1 MKLTNKYSLPQT
13 ILNVIARPTYTKGK
27 ANFSVTELLTSP
39 RIVQLK
45 RKHWNELEEDAS
57 DMVWS
62 LFGSAIHGV
71 LEHGKGDNHIVEE
84 RIHLEIDGTHIS
96 GAIDLQEV
104 EEDGIILSD
113 YKTTSAFVVQN
124 NKQDWH
130 DQLNIYAYLVEKAK
144 KKPVKKLQIVA
155 IVRDWARRD
164 AEKEGYP
171 QAPIVVIDIPLW
183 PMEQR
188 EQFITDRINK
198 HITAAFD
205 MEIGDEIIPCTPE
218 DMWEKETTYAVKKEG
233 GVRAKS
239 VHKTREEAEAV
250 LTKGYFLEVREGER
264 TRCQSFCQVAPFCEQ
279 WKQYKEKNGNVSNA
293 GA

>member
-1 MKLTNKYSLPQT
+1 MKITNNFNLPTT
-13 ILNVIARPTYTKGK
+13 IINTLARPTYTKGK

-39 RIVQLK
+39 QIVQLK

-62 LFGSAIHGV
+62 LFGTAIHGV

-84 RIHLEIDGTHIS
+84 RIHLEIDGTHVS

-104 EEDGIILSD
+104 EEDGIVLSD
-113 YKTTSAFVVQN
+113 YKTTSAWVVQN
-124 NKQDWH
+124 MKQDWH
-130 DQLNIYAYLVEKAK
+130 DQLNIYAYLVEAAK
-144 KKPVKKLQIVA
+144 KVPVKKLQIVA

-171 QAPIVVIDIPLW
+171 QAPIVVINIPLW
-183 PMEQR
+183 PFEQR
-188 EQFITDRINK
+188 EQFLKDRISK
-198 HITAAFD
+198 HISAAFD
-205 MEIGDEIIPCTPE
+205 VEIGDELLPCTPE
-218 DMWEKETTYAVKKEG
+218 DMWEKETTYAIKKEG

-239 VHKTREEAEAV
+239 VHKTREEAEEA

-264 TRCQSFCQVAPFCEQ
+264 TRCASFCQVADHCN
-279 WKQYKEKNGNVSNA
+279 QYQTFLKEKS
-293 GA
+293 

>member
-1 MKLTNKYSLPQT
+1 MKLTNKYNLPET
-13 ILNVIARPTYTKGK
+13 IINVIKRPTYTKGK

-39 RIVQLK
+39 QIVQLK

-62 LFGSAIHGV
+62 LFGTAIHGV

-84 RIHLEIDGTHIS
+84 RIHLEIDGTHVS

-104 EEDGIILSD
+104 EEDGIVLSD
-113 YKTTSAFVVQN
+113 YKTTSAWVVQN
-124 NKQDWH
+124 MKQDWH

-144 KKPVKKLQIVA
+144 KVPVKKLQIVA

-171 QAPIVVIDIPLW
+171 QAPIVVINIPLW
-183 PMEQR
+183 PFEQR
-188 EQFITDRINK
+188 EQFLKDRISK
-198 HITAAFD
+198 HMAAVLD
-205 MEIGDEIIPCTPE
+205 LEIDELSPCTPE
-218 DMWEKETTYAVKKEG
+218 DMWEKEFSYAVKKEG

-239 VHKTREEAEAV
+239 VHKTREEAEAA

-264 TRCQSFCQVAPFCEQ
+264 TRCASFCQVADHCN
-279 WKQYKEKNGNVSNA
+279 QYQTFLKEKS
-293 GA
+293 

>member
-1 MKLTNKYSLPQT
+1 MKLTNKYNLPET
-13 ILNVIARPTYTKGK
+13 IINVIKRPTYTKGK

-39 RIVQLK
+39 QIVQLK

-62 LFGSAIHGV
+62 LFGTAIHGV

-84 RIHLEIDGTHIS
+84 RIHLEIDGTHVS

-104 EEDGIILSD
+104 EEDGIVLSD
-113 YKTTSAFVVQN
+113 YKTTSAWVVQN
-124 NKQDWH
+124 MKQDWH

-144 KKPVKKLQIVA
+144 KVPVKKLQIVA

-171 QAPIVVIDIPLW
+171 QAPIVVINIPLW
-183 PMEQR
+183 PFEQR
-188 EQFITDRINK
+188 EQFLKDRISK
-198 HITAAFD
+198 HMAAVLD
-205 MEIGDEIIPCTPE
+205 LEIDELSPCTPE
-218 DMWEKETTYAVKKEG
+218 DMWEKESSYAVKKEG

-239 VHKTREEAEAV
+239 VHKTREEAEAA

-264 TRCQSFCQVAPFCEQ
+264 TRCASFCQVADHCN
-279 WKQYKEKNGNVSNA
+279 QYQTFLKEKS
-293 GA
+293 

>member
-1 MKLTNKYSLPQT
+1 VKLTNKFNLPAT
-13 ILNVIARPTYTKGK
+13 ILNVIARPNYDKGK

-113 YKTTSAFVVQN
+113 YKTTSAWVVQN
-124 NKQDWH
+124 MKQDWH

-144 KKPVKKLQIVA
+144 GKPVKKLQIVA

-183 PMEQR
+183 AIDER
-188 EQFITDRINK
+188 EAFIKTRINQHK
-198 HITAAFD
+198 SAVLD
-205 MEIGDEIIPCTPE
+205 MEIDELTECTPE
-218 DMWEKETTYAVKKEG
+218 DMWLKETSYAVKKEG

-239 VHKTREEAEAV
+239 VHKTREEAEAA

-279 WKQYKEKNGNVSNA
+279 WKQYKETK
-293 GA
+293 

>member
-1 MKLTNKYSLPQT
+1 MKLTNKYNLPET
-13 ILNVIARPTYTKGK
+13 IINVIKRPTYTKGK

-39 RIVQLK
+39 QIVQLK
-45 RKHWNELEEDAS
+45 RKHWNELEEDAA

-62 LFGSAIHGV
+62 LFGTAIHGV

-84 RIHLEIDGTHIS
+84 RIHLEIDGTHVS

-104 EEDGIILSD
+104 EEDGIVLSD
-113 YKTTSAFVVQN
+113 YKTTSAWVVQN
-124 NKQDWH
+124 MKQDWH

-144 KKPVKKLQIVA
+144 KVPVKKLQIVA

-171 QAPIVVIDIPLW
+171 QAPIVVINIPLW
-183 PMEQR
+183 PFEQR
-188 EQFITDRINK
+188 EQFLKDRISK
-198 HITAAFD
+198 HMAAVLD
-205 MEIGDEIIPCTPE
+205 LEIDELSPCTPE
-218 DMWEKETTYAVKKEG
+218 DMWEKEFSYAVKKEG

-239 VHKTREEAEAV
+239 VHKTREEAEAA

-264 TRCQSFCQVAPFCEQ
+264 TRCASFCQVADHCN
-279 WKQYKEKNGNVSNA
+279 QYQTFLKEKS
-293 GA
+293 